1 MALEM
6 WYKTKNGDNFEDP
19 SQERS
24 ITFKLVF
31 INFFNLQYLLSFLN
45 IEKWEERLAIPDTH
59 QGDVS
64 PLL

>member
-6 WYKTKNGDNFEDP
+6 WDQTKNRDNSEDP

-31 INFFNLQYLLSFLN
+31 INFFSLQYLLSFLN
-45 IEKWEERLAIPDTH
+45 IEKWEER
-59 QGDVS
+59 
-64 PLL
+64 